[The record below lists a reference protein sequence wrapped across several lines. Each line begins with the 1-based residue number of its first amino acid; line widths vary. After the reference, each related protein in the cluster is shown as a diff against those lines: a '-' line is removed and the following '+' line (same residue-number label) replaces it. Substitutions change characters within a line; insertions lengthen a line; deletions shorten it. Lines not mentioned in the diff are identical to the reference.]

1 MKKLY
6 INCDMGEGIS
16 KDAELLPL
24 VNQAN
29 IACGAHAGSTQI
41 MKSTMQLA
49 LENNCSLGAH
59 PGYEDPENFG
69 RRSLAL
75 ANRELED
82 LLRKQ
87 LDDFG
92 NAIEAQDAKW
102 HHVKP
107 HGGLYHDLASREEQ
121 AELFLELLQD
131 YPVQDVFLKSTE
143 FLKTACEKRG
153 IRLWSEAFL
162 DRGYDKNGQLLARG
176 QDGSLLESKE
186 EVAAQCKRFLKENKA
201 ETYCVHG
208 DHQNSVVILTYLH
221 QQLPQWGYQLSP

>member
-29 IACGAHAGSTQI
+29 IACGAHAGSVQI
-41 MKSTMQLA
+41 MKSTIQLA

-69 RRSLAL
+69 RRSLEL
-75 ANRELED
+75 TQKELED
-82 LLRKQ
+82 VLRRQ
-87 LDDFG
+87 LDAFG
-92 NAIEAQDAKW
+92 NEVEAKGAHW

-107 HGGLYHDLASREEQ
+107 HGALYHDLANREEQ
-121 AELFLELLQD
+121 AELFLELLLD
-131 YPVQDVFLKSTE
+131 YPVRQVFLKSTD
-143 FLKTACEKRG
+143 FLIAACADRG
-153 IRLWSEAFL
+153 LRLWAEAFL
-162 DRGYDKNGQLLARG
+162 DRGYDKKGQLLARA
-176 QDGSLLESKE
+176 QEGSLLESKE
-186 EVAAQCKRFLKENKA
+186 EVAAQCAHFLKDNRA
-201 ETYCVHG
+201 ETYCIHG
-208 DHQNSVVILTYLH
+208 DHQNSLAILTYLH